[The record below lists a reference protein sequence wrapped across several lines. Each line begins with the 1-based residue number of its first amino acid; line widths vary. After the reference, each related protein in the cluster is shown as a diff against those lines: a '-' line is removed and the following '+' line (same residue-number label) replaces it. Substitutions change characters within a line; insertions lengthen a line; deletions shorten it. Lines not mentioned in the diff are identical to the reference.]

1 MGCLLLLL
9 EACDLNLDA
18 HISKR
23 FIKGVHMKLF
33 IYFFLL
39 VTGFRPL
46 VFLYDCVLVLCCLL
60 GLWGLSVHCK
70 FLCIQKRSI
79 QNLIT

>member
-1 MGCLLLLL
+1 MGCLLRLL

-33 IYFFLL
+33 IFKFFSSYW
-39 VTGFRPL
+39 VQAFG
-46 VFLYDCVLVLCCLL
+46 V
-60 GLWGLSVHCK
+60 SV
-70 FLCIQKRSI
+70 
-79 QNLIT
+79 